1 MSTRLS
7 NKDQKYLNV
16 INYIVITREGE
27 ITVFNQYD
35 VNIVEKTNV
44 LEKIC
49 TLPKDLS
56 ELFYDKEHLI
66 SNRIS
71 GLFDGYSV
79 KLLNRCCDVNFS
91 PFDINVVFIESVSDI
106 SMIDRDVIFISDELE
121 TDLSN
126 KICNIKDI
134 DRQILTILISEV
146 ISKLDKSKRDYFNQL
161 KLVCSYDEK
170 SEFIDFGDTYVSN
183 VYTKSNLGLLSSIK
197 NEYGYE
203 KCDFTLDIEDQM
215 EPFNRILLIKSH
227 IMKTLYPPTI
237 LPQVDFLISDMSS
250 DFDVIF
256 KSDKRLSQHFLDGKL
271 LDEAIELIKNNAKIN
286 ISSKNKYSVEY
297 YKERMFIE
305 SLLSLRSASYLSIN
319 MKLELPFSSIYKKLQ
334 DIGVLDRLVRNDLVN
349 KAMLSLIYEYKK
361 TTSNWFSYLD
371 EKFSSN
377 IKIISNLPIEWSYHD
392 GLPLMVRHETSRI
405 PVSPGDVA
413 SKLILDSEQVILSI
427 DGFKKVKV
435 ISSFSNDDPLKD
447 DLRSKIKYIEEQLS
461 LDNEKVKSL
470 INSCKLTKNIDVN
483 LGSSPKIEVSL
494 DWSNV
499 STREELIEVLNENES
514 AITIF
519 DLHGAHNENEIGVI
533 KLKNEVVS
541 IYDLI
546 GKVKVS
552 PIVIL
557 SSCDTSPID
566 RNHYTTANAFFLAG
580 AKTVLASALPIISH
594 EASVFI
600 TRLLLRVKH
609 YLPKRLEGD
618 SGMSI
623 RWSSFVAG
631 MIRRTF
637 YSEFLNYLQ
646 KNSLLS
652 ATDKSNLMLEIGFY
666 LDPLNSDWHEKIIS
680 TISSKIE
687 IEVTK
692 VKQLLEED
700 FMLPECLKY
709 IQMGNPESIIVASKS
724 HIPLESN
731 KSSELVY

>member
-1 MSTRLS
+1 MSTRWP
-7 NKDQKYLNV
+7 NKVQKYLNI

-35 VNIVEKTNV
+35 VNIVEKTNIF
-44 LEKIC
+44 EKIC

-91 PFDINVVFIESVSDI
+91 PFDINVVFIESVSDV
-106 SMIDRDVIFISDELE
+106 SMIDRNVIFISDKLE

-126 KICNIKDI
+126 KIYNIKDI
-134 DRQILTILISEV
+134 DRQTLTILISEI
-146 ISKLDKSKRDYFNQL
+146 ISKLDKSKIDYFNEL
-161 KLVCSYDEK
+161 KHVCSCDEK

-197 NEYGYE
+197 NEYDYE
-203 KCDFTLDIEDQM
+203 KSDFTSDIEDQM
-215 EPFNRILLIKSH
+215 EPFNRILFIKSH

-250 DFDVIF
+250 NFDVIF
-256 KSDKRLSQHFLDGKL
+256 KSDKRLRPCS
-271 LDEAIELIKNNAKIN
+271 LDEAIELIKNNARMN

-319 MKLELPFSSIYKKLQ
+319 MKLDLPLPSIYKKLQ
-334 DIGVLDRLVRNDLVN
+334 DIGVLDRIVRKDLVN

-361 TTSNWFSYLD
+361 NTSNWFSYLD
-371 EKFSSN
+371 NKFSSN

-392 GLPLMVRHETSRI
+392 GLPVMVRHETSRI

-413 SKLILDSEQVILSI
+413 SKLILDSEQVFLSI

-447 DLRSKIKYIEEQLS
+447 GLRSKIKYIEEQLNIENEQVRS
-461 LDNEKVKSL
+461 LL
-470 INSCKLTKNIDVN
+470 NSCKLTKNIDVN
-483 LGSSPKIEVSL
+483 LDSYPEIEVSL

-557 SSCDTSPID
+557 SSCDTNPID

-600 TRLLLRVKH
+600 TRLLLRVKY
-609 YLPKRLEGD
+609 YLPKRLEGG

-623 RWSSFVAG
+623 RWSSFVTG
-631 MIRRTF
+631 MIRKTF

-652 ATDKSNLMLEIGFY
+652 ATDKNNLIFEIGFY

-680 TISSKIE
+680 SISSKIE

-692 VKQLLEED
+692 VKQILEDD

-731 KSSELVY
+731 KSSVLAY